1 MSATGVARSG
11 DKKGVLMSSKGIN
24 HLATADGLFFGK
36 SALDQRKTEKMVD
49 EALKGCDDGELFLEY
64 VQSEGLAFDDGKLK
78 SATYD
83 TTQGFGLR
91 AVSGEA
97 AGFAHASALDE
108 HALKRAVSTVQAVR
122 AGKGGKAD
130 ESPRG
135 TNRLLYADDN
145 PIDGVGFEKKVKLLQ
160 EIDAYVRS
168 KEPKARQV
176 SISLAASW
184 QVVEIIKA
192 DGWRAADV
200 RPLVRLNVSVV
211 CADGSRLE
219 AGSTGSGRRAPYGEI
234 FDPGYWQ
241 KEADEAIRQALVNLQ
256 SVDAPAGEM
265 PVVLGSG
272 WSGVLWHEA
281 VGHGLEGD
289 FHRKKTS
296 MFTHLMGQMVASPG
310 VTVVDD
316 GTMVDRRGSLT
327 IDDEGTPTQRN
338 VLIENGKLVGLM
350 QDRMNARLM
359 GVAPTG
365 NGRRQNHAYAPMP
378 RMTNTFMLA
387 GDKDPKEIISSVKKG
402 LYCANFGGGQ
412 VDIVS
417 GKFVFSVTEGYLIE
431 DGKLG
436 KPVKGATLIGSGS
449 EALTRV
455 GMVGNDMSLDPGI
468 GTCGKDGQGVP
479 VGVGQPTLRID
490 ALTVGGT
497 ATG

>member
-1 MSATGVARSG
+1 MA
-11 DKKGVLMSSKGIN
+11 KGIN

-36 SALDQRKTEKMVD
+36 GGLDLRKTGKVVD
-49 EALKGCDDGELFLEY
+49 DALKGCDDGELFLEY
-64 VQSEGLAFDDGKLK
+64 VQSESLAFDDGKLK
-78 SATYD
+78 SASYD

-91 AVSGEA
+91 AVSGEVT
-97 AGFAHASALDE
+97 GFSHASALDE
-108 HALKRAVSTVQAVR
+108 KALKRAADTVKAVR
-122 AGKGGKAD
+122 AGKGGKTD

-145 PIDGVGFEKKVKLLQ
+145 PIDGEGFEKKVKLLQ
-160 EIDAYVRS
+160 EIDAYVRN

-176 SISLAASW
+176 SISLAGSW
-184 QVVEIIKA
+184 QVVEIIRA
-192 DGWRAADV
+192 GGWRAADV

-211 CADGSRLE
+211 CADGQRME
-219 AGSTGSGRRAPYGEI
+219 AGSTGSGRRAPYGDI
-234 FDPGYWQ
+234 FHPDHWK
-241 KEADEAIRQALVNLQ
+241 KEADEAIRQALVNLD
-256 SVDAPAGEM
+256 SVAAPAGEM

-296 MFTHLMGQMVASPG
+296 MFSHLMGGMIASPG

-316 GTMVDRRGSLT
+316 GTLSDRRGSLT

-338 VLIENGKLVGLM
+338 VLIEDGRLVGLM

-359 GVAPTG
+359 GVTPTG

-378 RMTNTFMLA
+378 RMTNTFMLG
-387 GDKDPKEIISSVKKG
+387 GDKDPQEIIASVKKG

-431 DGKLG
+431 DGKIT
-436 KPVKGATLIGSGS
+436 KPVKGATLIGAGS

-455 GMVGNDMSLDPGI
+455 GLIGNDMALDPGI

-497 ATG
+497 AT

>member
-1 MSATGVARSG
+1 MTKA
-11 DKKGVLMSSKGIN
+11 IN

-36 SALDQRKTEKMVD
+36 GALDPRKTAKTVD
-49 EALKGCDDGELFLEY
+49 EALAGCDDGELYLEY

-78 SATYD
+78 SASYD

-91 AVSGEA
+91 AVAGEA
-97 AGFAHASALDE
+97 TGFAHASALDE
-108 HALKRAVSTVQAVR
+108 QALKRAAATVKAVR
-122 AGKGGKAD
+122 SGHSGKSD

-145 PIDGVGFEKKVKLLQ
+145 PIDGEAFEKKVKLLQ
-160 EIDAYVRS
+160 DIDAYVRG

-176 SISLAASW
+176 SVSLAASW
-184 QVVEIIKA
+184 QVVEIIRA
-192 DGWRAADV
+192 GGWRAADV
-200 RPLVRLNVSVV
+200 RPLVRLNISVV
-211 CADGSRLE
+211 CGDGSRLE
-219 AGSTGSGRRAPYGEI
+219 AGSTGSGRRAAYGDI
-234 FDPGYWQ
+234 FKSEYWQ
-241 KEADEAIRQALVNLQ
+241 GEADQAIRQALVNLD
-256 SVDAPAGEM
+256 SVAAPAGEM

-296 MFTHLMGQMVASPG
+296 MFSQLMGQTIASPG

-316 GTMVDRRGSLT
+316 GTLADRRGSLT
-327 IDDEGTPTQRN
+327 IDDEGTPTARN

-359 GVAPTG
+359 GVKPTG
-365 NGRRQNHAYAPMP
+365 NGRRQSHAYAPMP
-378 RMTNTFMLA
+378 RMTNTFLMG
-387 GDKDPKEIISSVKKG
+387 GDKDPAEILASVKKG
-402 LYCANFGGGQ
+402 LYAKNFGGGQ

-455 GMVGNDMSLDPGI
+455 GLVGNDMVLDPGI

-497 ATG
+497 AT

>member
-1 MSATGVARSG
+1 MSKS
-11 DKKGVLMSSKGIN
+11 IN

-36 SALDQRKTEKMVD
+36 GGLDQRRTARMVD
-49 EALKGCDDGELFLEY
+49 EALAGCDDGELFLEY
-64 VQSEGLAFDDGKLK
+64 EQSESLSFDDGKLK
-78 SATYD
+78 SASYD

-91 AVSGEA
+91 SVAGEA
-97 AGFAHASALDE
+97 TGFAHASALDE
-108 HALKRAVSTVQAVR
+108 AALKRAVATVKAVR
-122 AGKGGKAD
+122 AGKSGKAG

-135 TNRLLYADDN
+135 TNHLLYADDN
-145 PIDGVGFEKKVKLLQ
+145 PIDGEPFARKVALLEQ
-160 EIDAYVRS
+160 IDAYVRG

-184 QVVEIIKA
+184 QVVEIIRA
-192 DGWRAADV
+192 GGWRAADV

-211 CADGSRLE
+211 CADGSRME
-219 AGSTGSGRRAPYGEI
+219 SGGTGSGQRAPYGDI
-234 FDPGYWQ
+234 FKPEHWQ
-241 KEADEAIRQALVNLQ
+241 HEADEAIRQALVNLQ
-256 SVDAPAGEM
+256 SVPAPAGEM
-265 PVVLGSG
+265 PVVLGPG

-296 MFTHLMGQMVASPG
+296 VFTKMMGDMIASPG

-316 GTMVDRRGSLT
+316 GTLADRRGSLT

-338 VLIENGKLVGLM
+338 VLIENGRLVGLM
-350 QDRMNARLM
+350 QDRQNARLM
-359 GVAPTG
+359 GVKPTG
-365 NGRRQNHAYAPMP
+365 NGRRQSHAYAPMP
-378 RMTNTFMLA
+378 RMTNTIMLGGTA
-387 GDKDPKEIISSVKKG
+387 DPQEIIGSVKKG

-417 GKFVFSVTEGYLIE
+417 GKFVFTITEGYLIE
-431 DGKLG
+431 NGKLG
-436 KPVKGATLIGSGS
+436 APVKGATLIGAGA
-449 EALTRV
+449 EALTKV
-455 GMVGNDMSLDPGI
+455 GMVGNDMALDPGI